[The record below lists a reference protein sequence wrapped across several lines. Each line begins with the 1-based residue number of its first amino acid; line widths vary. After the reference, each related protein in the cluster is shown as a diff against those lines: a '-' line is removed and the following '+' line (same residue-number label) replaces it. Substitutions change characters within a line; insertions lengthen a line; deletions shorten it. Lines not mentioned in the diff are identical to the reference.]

1 MTDDYEKLP
10 YIGKK
15 RAKRLRDKGIG
26 IEEIA
31 NMDEQELKKHLPR
44 ISKGKIKIIIATAR
58 KIAGQMNDISLALGL
73 DKEKAKIL
81 AFNNYDLQKVAKANK
96 EELAKLLNIS
106 EKEAFDIIFK
116 AALKTGVQ
124 KPKIKIK
131 KEEINHSGI
140 ISKEGFIN
148 GFGSTQLFPSK
159 EKSFRILPILI
170 ILLVIVSSIAAIVYF
185 MTPTLKIDG
194 NFSEWTSV
202 PGYSMGNITYKYTYK
217 AGSLYFYIHRD
228 DIFSTEQS
236 YYLYIGNGSDY
247 GYYVEGIHAQYMAEF
262 YGWNGTLK
270 GASLWKYV
278 SGDILW
284 NFTHTSGMNYAW
296 GENGIE
302 FLINE
307 INPNSKVVLIANSGV
322 TLRSPSLNVNSYPAQ
337 VIVRN
342 VRDIAVNN
350 KPVLEISVNSPTNFQ
365 LDALEISCAGA
376 GITSA
381 RLRIG
386 NNSVIGSVFNDT
398 VEFDLNTKM
407 KNEKM
412 YFIANYTG
420 SSGSVFS
427 FNVTLYSKDIKFTYV
442 YEMAKLYL
450 FSAPTE
456 VRIDGAF
463 GDWKE
468 KIPDSILD
476 VRDSNID
483 LVNYSYTPDISK
495 VYMEVRGEFMG
506 GSDVPI
512 VHKWAPKDS
521 DRDGVPDNVDPYPH
535 DFNNDGIPDSESN
548 HDVDGDGYT
557 DYPYG
562 NDTWLNTTIPS
573 DFPAP
578 YAGRHV
584 SVYIGP
590 PPPVK
595 PKNGNDTAEI
605 YINDGSSTGEHL
617 YWVPFDVNYKIS
629 ITGRDGI
636 FNATLYKF
644 STGGWQEIGT
654 INDIAAGYHQVELD
668 TMLNITSNG
677 KIWITVFNWEH
688 NYDMP
693 SINLKKAT
701 KSYVTDTFYLH
712 GSYHGY
718 NFRNMN
724 WTEGDNDLSDE
735 LTDYTGD
742 TVNWYYEEPITGK
755 FNVSSASLTIWYEDE
770 DGITGINRLKKY
782 LNVSLYEYNLS
793 TDNSRLLGY
802 SGEYEITQGDTDE
815 HTVTID
821 IPVGANVYI
830 SKGNY
835 LKLSITYT
843 AGSWSTGI
851 YIYYNSTSHPSR
863 LEVTTNSTLRVM
875 QVWTA
880 NDTTRDLQT
889 HFHKDETVGIY
900 TNVTDPLG
908 VAHIADATTV
918 DIVDQLGNT
927 IISGS
932 QMTWESDGF
941 GWVHFYFSFPLV
953 GNPYT
958 FVGKYSISIQASDV
972 EGFSTSGN
980 GAFWVNSGV
989 KQAASKYLFV
999 PAGESHI
1006 WFRHRIKNIGDG
1018 DDVYNF
1024 RFNPNEAPKFD
1035 VRIYLDVNENKI
1047 IDASD
1052 ILYAIYNATQGAW
1065 TYIKNDT
1072 DGNGEPDITVPEGD
1086 KPRILISTN
1095 VTLSESNPIT
1105 YVNLTV
1111 ASFTGNSSYTVHDFA
1126 KIRDVKNKTL
1136 YLREDGNTEY
1146 LYPKEGSTDVSYF
1159 SNKDTVVWT
1168 QSNAFLNDLL
1178 IVGNITVVLYVE
1190 KGEGQADYGYVE
1202 LSLDD
1207 GTSVGSV
1214 KFDMP
1219 SPSVPTEVR
1228 AVIKPTI
1235 NIIPAGHTLSLTFY
1249 STDTDNNP
1257 RKWYMYYN
1265 STTYNSRIIFNTT
1278 SYIYV
1283 ENIQLYNV
1291 TSGTP
1296 VLQSNYSTGDNMNIT
1311 AVVRETFGSFDVKSV
1326 TANITA
1332 PNGTTYPINLNLV
1345 EVHPLIGTLVY
1356 NGTFNI
1362 PSNALVGIYNVNVT
1376 AIEGNGVQNNSY
1388 TTFNINCNIS
1398 ITPHTNSSTGTVVW
1412 YNHTIWNNGKGYDI
1426 IDISVVSNETVNVT
1440 LYIWDGSTWK
1450 VAAYSNTGTG
1460 WSWVDTTNYDSD
1472 GDGNPDVT
1480 IAPGNSA
1487 KIMVKVT
1494 ATQNVST
1501 DVEIN
1506 SFAGCSDSAVDETT
1520 VPELNQMLEVL
1531 LFLPLIVIYF
1541 RRKKK

>member
-148 GFGSTQLFPSK
+148 GFGSTQLFAGK
-159 EKSFRILPILI
+159 EKSFKILPILI
-170 ILLVIVSSIAAIVYF
+170 ILLVIVSSIAAVVYF

-194 NFSEWTSV
+194 NFSEWSSV

-228 DIFSTEQS
+228 GMFSTEQS

-247 GYYVEGIHAQYMAEF
+247 GYYVEGMHAQYMAEF

-278 SGDILW
+278 SGDMLW
-284 NFTHTSGMNYAW
+284 NFTHTSGMNYAY

-307 INPNSKVVLIANSGV
+307 INPNSKVVLVANSGA

-350 KPVLEISVNSPTNFQ
+350 QPVLEIKVNSPQDFK
-365 LDALEISCAGA
+365 LDTLEISYDGA

-381 RLRIG
+381 MLRIG
-386 NNSVIGSVFNDT
+386 NNSVIGSVSNGT

-420 SSGSVFS
+420 SSGNVLS
-427 FNVTLYSKDIKFTYV
+427 FNVTLHSKDIKFTYT
-442 YEMAKLYL
+442 YETAKLYL
-450 FSAPTE
+450 FSAPNKIK
-456 VRIDGAF
+456 IDGAF
-463 GDWKE
+463 GDWKN

-476 VRDSNID
+476 VSDANID
-483 LVNYSYTPDISK
+483 LVNYSYTPDMSK

-521 DRDGVPDNVDPYPH
+521 DRDGVPDSIDPYPH
-535 DFNNDGIPDSESN
+535 DFNNDGIPDSKTN

-573 DFPAP
+573 NFPAP

-595 PKNGNDTAEI
+595 PKSGNDTAEI
-605 YINDGSSTGEHL
+605 YINDGSGSGAHL

-636 FNATLYKF
+636 FNATLYKY
-644 STGGWQEIGT
+644 SGSSWQEIGM
-654 INDIAAGYHQVELD
+654 INEIAAGYHQVELD
-668 TMLNITSNG
+668 TMLNITSHG
-677 KIWITVFNWEH
+677 KIWITVFNWEKQS
-688 NYDMP
+688 DSP
-693 SINLKKAT
+693 SIVKGTKAIST
-701 KSYVTDTFYLH
+701 KNVFYLH
-712 GSYHGY
+712 ADSNGNPS
-718 NFRNMN
+718 NMN
-724 WTEGDNDLSDE
+724 WSIGNSQQKATLNNGQNVIWHYDQPMTENYYIQNATLNIYVKDSGYTSFNDK
-735 LTDYTGD
+735 DYI
-742 TVNWYYEEPITGK
+742 N
-755 FNVSSASLTIWYEDE
+755 ASLYAVNSKGE
-770 DGITGINRLKKY
+770 K
-782 LNVSLYEYNLS
+782 SLLMW
-793 TDNSRLLGY
+793 
-802 SGEYEITQGDTDE
+802 SG
-815 HTVTID
+815 
-821 IPVGANVYI
+821 NVYI
-830 SKGNY
+830 TAYQKMIQVYLNNSKNNTVY
-835 LKLSITYT
+835 VDWTLTLLVSYST
-843 AGSWSTGI
+843 SWSGNNVEI
-851 YIYYNSTSHPSR
+851 DYN
-863 LEVTTNSTLRVM
+863 TTQSSGYDSNLTLLTNTTLQIRN
-875 QVWTA
+875 VWTA
-880 NDTTRDLQT
+880 NDTTRDPQGN
-889 HFHKDETVGIY
+889 FHKGEIVGVY
-900 TNVTDPLG
+900 ANVTDPLG
-908 VAHIADATTV
+908 VAHIADDTTLY
-918 DIVDQLGNT
+918 IVDQLGNT

-932 QMTWESDGF
+932 KMTWESDGF

-958 FVGKYSISIQASDV
+958 FVGKYSISVNASDA
-972 EGFSTSGN
+972 EGFTTSGS
-980 GAFWVNSGV
+980 GSFWINSAV
-989 KQAASKYLFV
+989 KQANSKFIFV
-999 PAGESHI
+999 PEGPFHAL
-1006 WFRHRIKNIGDG
+1006 FRHRITNNGDG
-1018 DDVYNF
+1018 DDVFNFEISGTPNFEITIYRDLNGNKVLDNNDVLYGVYNSSQGGW
-1024 RFNPNEAPKFD
+1024 
-1035 VRIYLDVNENKI
+1035 IY
-1047 IDASD
+1047 A
-1052 ILYAIYNATQGAW
+1052 
-1065 TYIKNDT
+1065 KNDT
-1072 DGNGEPDITVPEGD
+1072 DGNGEPDITVMYGD
-1086 KPRILISTN
+1086 SVRFLMQINIS
-1095 VTLSESNPIT
+1095 LSPSNPRAV
-1105 YVNLTV
+1105 VNLTV
-1111 ASFTGNSSYTVHDFA
+1111 ASYTGNSSYTVHDA
-1126 KIRDVKNKTL
+1126 AILREIKIKTL
-1136 YLREDGNTEY
+1136 YLYGGGDTNNNIPDT
-1146 LYPKEGSTDVSYF
+1146 LYPEEPTGSTDIKIQN
-1159 SNKDTVVWT
+1159 NKDW
-1168 QSNAFLNDLL
+1168 QSWDMNPAFINDFVLAGDIAVKL
-1178 IVGNITVVLYVE
+1178 YIDNNIHPKTAVTINVTLT
-1190 KGEGQADYGYVE
+1190 
-1202 LSLDD
+1202 LSD
-1207 GTSVGSV
+1207 GTYVGSATY
-1214 KFDMP
+1214 
-1219 SPSVPTEVR
+1219 SVPGNAHQWNTILIHP
-1228 AVIKPTI
+1228 VISL
-1235 NIIPAGHTLSLTFY
+1235 IPAG
-1249 STDTDNNP
+1249 DTISM
-1257 RKWYMYYN
+1257 KWYADNTLTLHFN
-1265 STTYNSRIIFNTT
+1265 STTYPSRIEFNTT

-1283 ENIQLYNV
+1283 ESVALYNS
-1291 TSGTP
+1291 TSNGD
-1296 VLQSNYSTGDNMNIT
+1296 VRQNNYSAGDKVHIRAM
-1311 AVVRETFGSFDVKSV
+1311 VREPFGLFDIKSV
-1326 TANITA
+1326 SADITD
-1332 PNGTTYPINLNLV
+1332 PNNKVSTIPMSV
-1345 EVHPLIGTLVY
+1345 EEEHTSRGYFIYGGYYT
-1356 NGTFNI
+1356 I
-1362 PSNALVGIYNVNVT
+1362 PTGSYVGKYYVDVT
-1376 AIEGNGVQNNSY
+1376 AIEGNNVQNSTY

-1426 IDISVVSNETVNVT
+1426 IDISIVSNETVNVT
-1440 LYIWDGSTWK
+1440 LYIWDGSSWK

-1480 IAPGNSA
+1480 IAPGSSA

-1494 ATQNVST
+1494 TSQNVST

-1520 VPELNQMLEVL
+1520 VPELNQMLGVFL
-1531 LFLPLIVIYF
+1531 LLPLIAVYF